1 MKRFSEFLNERGQLL
16 LEMAKIGEID
26 HFEVIIWTNDS
37 GRIPHVHIVS
47 PEFDCCVRLDKPE
60 YFKHGHHTDT
70 LNSRQRKAFYEF
82 MCSTQEEGDTLTN
95 YEFAVRNWNTNNSET
110 KIKIP
115 RDDTGR
121 IIIPD
126 YRLLP

>member
-60 YFKHGHHTDT
+60 YFKHGHHDDT

-82 MCSTQEEGDTLTN
+82 MCSYVEDDELMTN
-95 YEFAVRNWNTNNSET
+95 YQFSVMSWNKNNSDT

-115 RDDTGR
+115 RDENGNV
-121 IIIPD
+121 IIPD
-126 YRLLP
+126 YRLLS

>member
-47 PEFDCCVRLDKPE
+47 PTFDCCVRLDKPE
-60 YFKHGHHTDT
+60 YFKHGHHTET

-82 MCSTQEEGDTLTN
+82 MCSSAEDDELMTN
-95 YEFAVRNWNTNNSET
+95 YQFAVMSWNSNNSDT

-115 RDDTGR
+115 RDENGKV
-121 IIIPD
+121 IIPD
-126 YRLLP
+126 YRLLH

>member
-37 GRIPHVHIVS
+37 GRIPHVHIVNL
-47 PEFDCCVRLDKPE
+47 EFDCCVRLDKPD

-70 LNSRQRKAFYEF
+70 LNARQRKEFYEF
-82 MCSTQEEGDTLTN
+82 MCSYVEDEELMTN
-95 YEFAVRNWNTNNSET
+95 YQFAVMSWNKNNSDT
-110 KIKIP
+110 KIRIP
-115 RDDTGR
+115 RDAAGR
-121 IIIPD
+121 VIIPD
-126 YRLLP
+126 YRLLH